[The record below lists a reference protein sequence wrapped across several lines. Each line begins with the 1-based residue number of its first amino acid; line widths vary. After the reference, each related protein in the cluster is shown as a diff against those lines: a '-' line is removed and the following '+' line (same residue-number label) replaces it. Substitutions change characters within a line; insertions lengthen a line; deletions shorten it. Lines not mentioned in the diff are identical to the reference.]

1 MNGRK
6 ETIDMKRTS
15 EKTPGRTYSWV
26 PGSRFGKE
34 DDVSRIG
41 PEVERLIEKHG
52 QKLAIEEAVREAES
66 PSSPLH
72 SVIFREDD
80 SAAAYEH
87 RLDLA
92 RHLFRSVQVTII
104 TPERKEVTI
113 RVAVTRERPNQP
125 GKHFYTTTE
134 YALSDP
140 SLRAEVLKSALRE
153 LAAIRRKYIE
163 LDELSRVFAEI
174 DRALRTRR

>member
-1 MNGRK
+1 
-6 ETIDMKRTS
+6 MK
-15 EKTPGRTYSWV
+15 KTDDVKSPGRVYSWV
-26 PGSRFGKE
+26 PGSRFGRD

-41 PEVERLIEKHG
+41 PEVERLIKKHG
-52 QKLAIEEAVREAES
+52 QKLAIEEAVREAEN

-80 SAAAYEH
+80 TTAAYEH

-113 RVAVTRERPNQP
+113 RVAVTRERPKPAGQ
-125 GKHFYTTTE
+125 
-134 YALSDP
+134 ALLHDHRVCP
-140 SLRAEVLKSALRE
+140 LRSIPEG
-153 LAAIRRKYIE
+153 
-163 LDELSRVFAEI
+163 
-174 DRALRTRR
+174 